1 MDDRGT
7 IHWNE
12 LFAPMKTPIACLCA
26 ALVFTAC
33 AAAQT
38 TVAVNEPV
46 ARGKIVA
53 ANPQS
58 KVVTVLVEPGGTP
71 VDFYGLE
78 RAQIQLAR
86 GQSGTPADLRPGSA
100 VAVYYTSIEGRLYL
114 QRIVIPDAN
123 LTVPVS
129 PLTPAENKALDSKA
143 ANDGDITTNPGVKA
157 RIDKDITT
165 QPGKKD
171 PADPDITKQ
180 AVKPRK

>member
-1 MDDRGT
+1 
-7 IHWNE
+7 
-12 LFAPMKTPIACLCA
+12 MKTSITGIWLAIVLTVCA
-26 ALVFTAC
+26 S
-33 AAAQT
+33 AQT

-46 ARGKIVA
+46 ARGKIVVA
-53 ANPQS
+53 SPQS
-58 KVVTVLVEPGGTP
+58 KVMTVLLEPGGRT

-86 GQSGTPADLRPGSA
+86 GQLGTMADLRAGSP
-100 VAVYYTSIEGRLYL
+100 VAVYYTSIEGRLYP
-114 QRIVIPDAN
+114 QRILIPDAN

-129 PLTPAENKALDSKA
+129 PLTAAESKALDSKA

-171 PADPDITKQ
+171 PADTDITKQ
-180 AVKPRK
+180 AK